1 MSFKSVTVFWF
12 SVYSLILALS
22 RTNASTHTCTPS
34 LYVLTTIFP
43 GELRLAG
50 FVEAKDDG
58 CDGNNWSY
66 TSCKAPVKLSPPT
79 NQYGDT

>member
-1 MSFKSVTVFWF
+1 MSQFFGSLCT
-12 SVYSLILALS
+12 LILALS
-22 RTNASTHTCTPS
+22 RTNASTLT